1 MGANAAK
8 NATSADQCII
18 IGYDAVGTGV
28 MTGDDNTIIGAT
40 AGTNITSGELNIAI
54 GRNAMHLGVVTG
66 SNNIA
71 IGTESGDDLT
81 SGGSNVMMGTEAG
94 RNINT
99 GSQNTCIGHNS
110 GASIT
115 TTSENTYV
123 GSLAAG
129 SGQSGNNVAVGSKAL
144 GSGGH
149 GDYSVAMGWSAG
161 EDLTGT
167 QTTLIGGEAGR
178 QATSTDA
185 SVAIG
190 YNAMGEGATTGN
202 QNTIVGA
209 YAGKGM
215 TSGSQSVFI
224 GSYAGQTTTT
234 GDYNI
239 CIGRDARTSSSSS
252 AAQIVIG
259 ANLTGTTNNAVFIG
273 TSAGHRR
280 MDFLD
285 DGTWDSGSDI
295 RMKTNIEDSNMGLS
309 FINKLRPV
317 IFNWKSPSE
326 FPQEW
331 TDYNAENTEPL
342 TSNTKIGLIAQEV
355 KEAIDEL
362 GIEHYDGT
370 WGERS
375 DGQQE
380 IGASDYVFPLIKAVQ
395 ELTDKNE
402 ALEARLAA
410 LEG

>member
-1 MGANAAK
+1 
-8 NATSADQCII
+8 
-18 IGYDAVGTGV
+18 
-28 MTGDDNTIIGAT
+28 
-40 AGTNITSGELNIAI
+40 
-54 GRNAMHLGVVTG
+54 
-66 SNNIA
+66 
-71 IGTESGDDLT
+71 
-81 SGGSNVMMGTEAG
+81 
-94 RNINT
+94 
-99 GSQNTCIGHNS
+99 
-110 GASIT
+110 
-115 TTSENTYV
+115 
-123 GSLAAG
+123 
-129 SGQSGNNVAVGSKAL
+129 
-144 GSGGH
+144 
-149 GDYSVAMGWSAG
+149 MGWSAG

-190 YNAMGEGATTGN
+190 YNAMGEGATTGD

-215 TSGSQSVFI
+215 TSGAQSVFI

-239 CIGRDARTSSSSS
+239 CIGRDARTSANNS

-273 TSAGHRR
+273 TSAGHVRN
-280 MDFLD
+280 DFLS
-285 DGTWDSGSDI
+285 DGTWDQVSDV
-295 RMKTNIEDSNMGLS
+295 RKKTNIEDSSMGLE
-309 FINKLRPV
+309 FINKLRTV
-317 IFNWKSPSE
+317 IFNFKAPSE
-326 FPQEW
+326 YPEEW
-331 TDYNAENTEPL
+331 AEYNANQTEPIVKDK
-342 TSNTKIGLIAQEV
+342 KIGLIAQEV

-395 ELTDKNE
+395 EQQTIIDDLK
-402 ALEARLAA
+402 ARIEE